1 SHAAQDAPAQ
11 DAPAQDPPRS
21 LDPAVH
27 IALFA
32 AAPQIVTP
40 IGAAVDAKG
49 RLLVV
54 ESHSHFRPKD
64 YQGPATDRIRAF
76 EDTTGSGRADKIT
89 TVYEGQNFLMNL
101 AASPD
106 GSVLVSS
113 RNEIFRLMPDAQKV
127 TLAH

>member
-1 SHAAQDAPAQ
+1 MGNRWQGRALIALTAVSLWALASHAAQ

-76 EDTTGSGRADKIT
+76 EDTTGSGRADK
-89 TVYEGQNFLMNL
+89 
-101 AASPD
+101 
-106 GSVLVSS
+106 
-113 RNEIFRLMPDAQKV
+113 
-127 TLAH
+127 